1 VKVSLEDKEIVIR
14 IPEGVLSVE
23 YIQDLIERFELE
35 EFVKDVKMSEEDA
48 WTLSEKIKEEWWAK
62 EGKKLLREKGIS

>member
-1 VKVSLEDKEIVIR
+1 MKVSLEDKEIVIR

-48 WTLSEKIKEEWWAK
+48 WTLSEKD
-62 EGKKLLREKGIS
+62 

>member
-1 VKVSLEDKEIVIR
+1 M
-14 IPEGVLSVE
+14 
-23 YIQDLIERFELE
+23 IERFELE